1 LTGARWLLVLAASL
15 LVLAAPLP
23 ARAAAEAPGAPPPLT
38 PAGQAIQAG
47 QPNPPRPE
55 PGMEEA
61 LSGLDTADIDRLL
74 QEAQADSGQYLPQ
87 VTVRGMLTALTSGR
101 GFDWREM
108 LRTLLRALFAETVAN
123 TALLGKLVALAVL
136 AAVLHN
142 AQEAFGKGSAG
153 KVAAMVCYLATVTL
167 ALSSFA
173 LAFGTARGV
182 VDRLVTF
189 MQALLP
195 TLLALLAANGG
206 LVTVPLLHPVM
217 VATINLA
224 SVLVRDVALPLIL
237 VSALIDLVSSFSSSY
252 KLGGL
257 ASLLRYATVTAMS
270 LAMVLVLGVSSAL
283 KAAGPVADSVA
294 LRAGKFAAS
303 TFIPVIG
310 KMFSDAAELV
320 WGTSTVLMSAVGMA
334 GAVGVILVV
343 AFPLLKLVAV
353 ILTYRLAGA
362 VIQPVSDPD
371 VVSLLNGVANS
382 VALAFVAVAAVALL
396 FFLGVTMLMGAGNA
410 LMGLRQL

>member
-1 LTGARWLLVLAASL
+1 MTGTRWLLALAAVLVVLAA
-15 LVLAAPLP
+15 VLP
-23 ARAAAEAPGAPPPLT
+23 ARAAAEGAGASAAPPAN
-38 PAGQAIQAG
+38 PA
-47 QPNPPRPE
+47 PSTDD
-55 PGMEEA
+55 A

-74 QEAQADSGQYLPQ
+74 REAQANAGPQAPQ
-87 VTVRGMLTALTSGR
+87 VSVRGMLSALTSGR

-108 LRTLLRALFAETVAN
+108 LRGLLRALFAETMAS
-123 TALLGKLVALAVL
+123 TALLAKLVALAVL

-142 AQEAFGKGSAG
+142 VQEAFGGGGAAR
-153 KVAAMVCYLATVTL
+153 VAAMVCYLATVTL

-173 LAFGTARGV
+173 LAFGTARGA
-182 VDRLVTF
+182 VDSLVTF

-206 LVTVPLLHPVM
+206 VVTVPLLHPVM

-224 SVLVRDVALPLIL
+224 SVMVRDVALPLIL
-237 VSALIDLVSSFSSSY
+237 VAALVDLISSFSSSY
-252 KLGGL
+252 KLSGL
-257 ASLLRYATVTAMS
+257 ASLLRYATATALS

-283 KAAGPVADSVA
+283 KASGPVADSVA

-303 TFIPVIG
+303 TFIPVVG

-320 WGTSTVLMSAVGMA
+320 WGTSTVLMSAVGLA
-334 GAVGVILVV
+334 GAVGVVLVV
-343 AFPLLKLVAV
+343 AFPLVKLVAI

-371 VVSLLNGVANS
+371 VVGLLNGVANS
-382 VALAFVAVAAVALL
+382 VALTFVAVAAVALL